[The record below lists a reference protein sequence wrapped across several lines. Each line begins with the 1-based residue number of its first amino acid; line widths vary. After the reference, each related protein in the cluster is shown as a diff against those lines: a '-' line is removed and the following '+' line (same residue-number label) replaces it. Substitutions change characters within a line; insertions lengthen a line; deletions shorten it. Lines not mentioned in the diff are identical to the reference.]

1 MRPSTTY
8 FHPFFGLVVGSNPAR
23 GLEINADGHII
34 PEYQPGRYRDTIKGY
49 SASPGKRIKVVIKTP
64 KTHTITP
71 YKIPQIKNPI
81 LAKTVVGAMARF
93 ITPTHNGI
101 LNPTGIP
108 PKVTFSWTSG
118 KAPYDIYIY
127 EQKSPTQ
134 LGKRVFEKKGIFKT
148 TITIAAATFVP
159 DKKYRI
165 FLIYKMGNFS
175 FTGDFARGSS
185 LQLRYSN
192 AVSFSVKN
200 RI

>member
-1 MRPSTTY
+1 MEIKMTKILKITALTLLMIGMVFTHPSSVFGQDRSKTPTLSIFPTKVKVSGAVSIQVRPSTTY

-101 LNPTGIP
+101 LNPKWIP
-108 PKVTFSWTSG
+108 PKVNFSWTRC
-118 KAPYDIYIY
+118 KATYHIYI
-127 EQKSPTQ
+127 
-134 LGKRVFEKKGIFKT
+134 
-148 TITIAAATFVP
+148 
-159 DKKYRI
+159 
-165 FLIYKMGNFS
+165 
-175 FTGDFARGSS
+175 
-185 LQLRYSN
+185 
-192 AVSFSVKN
+192 
-200 RI
+200 